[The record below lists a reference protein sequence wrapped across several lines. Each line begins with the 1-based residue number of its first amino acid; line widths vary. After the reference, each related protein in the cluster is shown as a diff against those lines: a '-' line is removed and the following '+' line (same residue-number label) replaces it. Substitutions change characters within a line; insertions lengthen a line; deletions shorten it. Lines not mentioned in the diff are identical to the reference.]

1 MRADAKRQQ
10 GLTGTHAQSFSEKY
24 WPEKIA
30 SKKEYLYMGHMDQR
44 VHSHFASS

>member
-24 WPEKIA
+24 CPEKIA
-30 SKKEYLYMGHMDQR
+30 SKKENLYMGHMDQCVR
-44 VHSHFASS
+44 SHFASS